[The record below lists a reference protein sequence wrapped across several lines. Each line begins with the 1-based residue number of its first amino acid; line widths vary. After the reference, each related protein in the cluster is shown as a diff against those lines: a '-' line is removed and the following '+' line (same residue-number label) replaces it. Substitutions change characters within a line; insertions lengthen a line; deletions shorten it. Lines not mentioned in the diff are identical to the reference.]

1 MSGLKDYYQYG
12 NKPDGHMTSDEKV
25 PKMASAVGILGHL
38 ASKHGQ
44 DIRKALMTL
53 FEVSVKNLNASF
65 YIKIHFF
72 SVAKTNS
79 SACSV
84 YVSNVMNEIVKT

>member
-53 FEVSVKNLNASF
+53 FEVCVKNLNASF
-65 YIKIHFF
+65 HVKIHFVC
-72 SVAKTNS
+72 VAKSNS
-79 SACSV
+79 CTSSI
-84 YVSNVMNEIVKT
+84 YVMNRTVKP